1 MMSRSQKSIEF
12 ITGNEE
18 RRISGCRRKNTAREM
33 DLTTERVNSF
43 QILNRNNHIQNFYS
57 YIDTTR
63 RNVFR
68 QFEAILLCHAVKDFQ
83 EPVVVPGHHNTETD
97 EFSVKMLERGTVAD
111 DQPVFCAG
119 FKQLKRSEPFF
130 HYFQKKSL
138 RLPDIPY
145 MPESESVHGKA
156 CVFLKE

>member
-1 MMSRSQKSIEF
+1 MQKEKHG
-12 ITGNEE
+12 T
-18 RRISGCRRKNTAREM
+18 
-33 DLTTERVNSF
+33 
-43 QILNRNNHIQNFYS
+43 RNGS
-57 YIDTTR
+57 Y

-130 HYFQKKSL
+130 HYFQKKKFAFAGYTL
-138 RLPDIPY
+138 YAGI
-145 MPESESVHGKA
+145 
-156 CVFLKE
+156 